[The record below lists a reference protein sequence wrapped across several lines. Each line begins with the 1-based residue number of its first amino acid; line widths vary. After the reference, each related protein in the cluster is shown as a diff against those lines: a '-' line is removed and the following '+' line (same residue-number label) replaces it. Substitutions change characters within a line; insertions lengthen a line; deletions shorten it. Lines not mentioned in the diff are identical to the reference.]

1 MTQALNPT
9 NRAYESAVRESF
21 AKQGLMGLF
30 GAWLLDVAPGRVTIE
45 VPLGPRLTQQHGA
58 FHGVIGAIADSAGG
72 YAALSLMPADSD
84 VVTVEYKINF
94 MRSATG
100 PLLRATGEVI
110 RPGRTITVVRID
122 CASGTADN
130 LEACAV
136 LQATF
141 MRVAKSRRLVAKS

>member
-1 MTQALNPT
+1 MSQTFTAADAAFEKT
-9 NRAYESAVRESF
+9 VRESF
-21 AKQGLMGLF
+21 AKQGLMGVF

-45 VPLGPRLTQQHGA
+45 LPVSPRLTQQHGL
-58 FHGVIGAIADSAGG
+58 FHGGVIGAIADSAGG
-72 YAALSLMPADSD
+72 YAALSLMPAGSD

-94 MRSATG
+94 MRGATG
-100 PLLRATGEVI
+100 PLLRATGQVI

-122 CASGTADN
+122 CVSGPTDA

-141 MRVAKSRRLVAKS
+141 MRVPTP